1 MDIPD
6 ALENTSKDLKKA
18 PKMKNLR
25 RGSSFNHEEIDA
37 LLRHQVTNHFLE
49 KTFLTITYKREQ
61 RLKFHEFI

>member
-49 KTFLTITYKREQ
+49 I
-61 RLKFHEFI
+61 LKI